1 MKLTAEQYE
10 AVKLFHSAG
19 TLVVNA
25 FAGTGKTTTAIAIAE
40 STSANG
46 LYLAFNRSIADEIK
60 VRYRQLNLDCRTTH
74 SLAYRYIRSKT
85 KYTEDKLF
93 KDSPIN
99 FLVTEADLK
108 DFDIAGKVAI
118 KARSFAFLLSETIK
132 AFCASGFQ
140 EINVKHV
147 PKYGLLSTLDKATF
161 EEFRKYVVSVAAY
174 IWSEMRREESNYCLG
189 HDGYL
194 KLWSL
199 ASPELPYNFILLDEA
214 QDTNDAVLSVLQKER
229 NRVVYIGD
237 RYQQIYS
244 WRGAIN
250 AMSKVGDAH
259 FTTLTQSFR
268 FGDSIADL
276 ANHILERFGET
287 EKIIGNPLVKTSIN
301 NVTARSVI
309 CRTNAGVLT
318 SVVAQLSRS
327 KKVYVMGGVSEL
339 RRLLDDVTYLKSG
352 RPATNTI
359 FFGFKDWKEVCEFAD
374 SEDGKHLQSFVRV
387 IGSFGEEKLKHALDA
402 CVTNEAEAEIVVT
415 TAHKAKGREWD
426 TTEIHSDFLSGWLR
440 APGRLD
446 DEQSEEEAR
455 LLYVAITRCKHGLV
469 ISDELLS
476 LIRRERVSTATTATE
491 SPPQAPRIDVN
502 RRPAPPSFIRER

>member
-1 MKLTAEQYE
+1 
-10 AVKLFHSAG
+10 
-19 TLVVNA
+19 
-25 FAGTGKTTTAIAIAE
+25 
-40 STSANG
+40 
-46 LYLAFNRSIADEIK
+46 
-60 VRYRQLNLDCRTTH
+60 
-74 SLAYRYIRSKT
+74 
-85 KYTEDKLF
+85 
-93 KDSPIN
+93 
-99 FLVTEADLK
+99 
-108 DFDIAGKVAI
+108 
-118 KARSFAFLLSETIK
+118 
-132 AFCASGFQ
+132 
-140 EINVKHV
+140 
-147 PKYGLLSTLDKATF
+147 
-161 EEFRKYVVSVAAY
+161 
-174 IWSEMRREESNYCLG
+174 
-189 HDGYL
+189 L

-199 ASPELPYNFILLDEA
+199 ASPDLPYNFILLDEA
-214 QDTNDAVLSVLQKER
+214 QDTNAAVLSVLQKES

-250 AMSKVGDAH
+250 AMSKVGDAN

-268 FGDSIADL
+268 FGEPIADL

-287 EKIIGNPLVKTSIN
+287 EKIKGNPKIKTSIN
-301 NVTARSVI
+301 NISTRSVI

-339 RRLLDDVTYLKSG
+339 RRLLDDVAYLKSG
-352 RPATNTI
+352 RPATNSM

-387 IGSFGEEKLKHALDA
+387 IGSFGEEKLKQALDA
-402 CVTNEAEAEIVVT
+402 SVTHEAEAEIVVT

-426 TTEIHSDFLSGWLR
+426 TTEIHSDFLSSWLR

-455 LLYVAITRCKHGLV
+455 LLYVAITRCKYGLV

-476 LIRRERVSTATTATE
+476 LIRRERVATSTNTPEIT
-491 SPPQAPRIDVN
+491 PLVPRVEVN
-502 RRPAPPSFIRER
+502 RRPTPPSFIRER